1 MLTTMAMGQR
11 WLVCWILAVVPA
23 VPNGAVSTL
32 LDVPFD
38 SVLWWTVGVRCLRL
52 RPYTSRCWFSS
63 CGSATSCPALA
74 PRSALLR

>member
-52 RPYTSRCWFSS
+52 RP
-63 CGSATSCPALA
+63 
-74 PRSALLR
+74 